1 MKTNHYECVIIL
13 NATLEDSQ
21 IDSILSSLEEQMS
34 ANGVEITDI
43 EKLGRKRLAYQIQK
57 GKSGFY
63 VIYRFI
69 SPREYIT
76 KYERSLRLDEN
87 VIRFLTI
94 KLELKDLEFIAKKKV
109 EKAEEIEKAEN
120 EKIAKPDVKVETEIE
135 TEPDAKVETEMDAE
149 SDVEAETE
157 IETEPVEVETE
168 IDAETDTKVEATD
181 DENKESSE

>member
-1 MKTNHYECVIIL
+1 MKTNHYESVIIL
-13 NATLEDSQ
+13 NATLEDPQ

-63 VIYRFI
+63 IIYRFA

-76 KYERSLRLDEN
+76 KFERALRLDEN

-94 KLELKDLEFIAKKKV
+94 KLEQKDLEFIAKKKV
-109 EKAEEIEKAEN
+109 EDAKKVEEEKVKASVETKKPTETVEDT
-120 EKIAKPDVKVETEIE
+120 KPDTND
-135 TEPDAKVETEMDAE
+135 TTDAA
-149 SDVEAETE
+149 
-157 IETEPVEVETE
+157 
-168 IDAETDTKVEATD
+168 DTTEATKE
-181 DENKESSE
+181 ENKEINE